1 LSQDGVTPISETGGM
16 NKYFKKVFREMINS
30 PEAEYAY
37 GAYDKR
43 TDEYTLT
50 LNWNTEVSGNSQTN
64 VASTSAGALLTFT
77 VGSTAT
83 YNIYNGQFIKVV
95 IPQQESGGSFY
106 VGIEDQFE
114 VNSFTSTTVVF
125 NVPTEYQSQINTFFG
140 GIEGADF
147 DAFFYP
153 RQAQTLT
160 YSEKLKAWTSF
171 HSFAAENMCSAGLE
185 FASFRAGKL
194 YIHDDYDNP
203 HSYYGTDFPAYIDMI
218 SNMGG
223 DQVKIWKTMALKA
236 TTEDAE
242 VDETDFVVAVS
253 SADTSGAVE
262 AITGGVEDSRG
273 KISTGT
279 TFVLKEGQLYSDY
292 MRTGT
297 GTTYSDF
304 IEGDKVRG
312 YWVYTRFK
320 INSGISKIYKI
331 ISASF
336 DFLMSNYTR

>member
-1 LSQDGVTPISETGGM
+1 MG
-16 NKYFKKVFREMINS
+16 
-30 PEAEYAY
+30 
-37 GAYDKR
+37 
-43 TDEYTLT
+43 T

-64 VASTSAGALLTFT
+64 VASRSAGAELVFT

-140 GIEGADF
+140 GTEGADF

-223 DQVKIWKTMALKA
+223 DQGKIWKTMALKA